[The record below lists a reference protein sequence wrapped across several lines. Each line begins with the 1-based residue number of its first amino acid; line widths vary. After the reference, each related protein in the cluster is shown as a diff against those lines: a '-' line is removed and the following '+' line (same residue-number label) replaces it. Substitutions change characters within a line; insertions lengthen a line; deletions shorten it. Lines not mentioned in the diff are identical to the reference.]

1 MTKPTPR
8 AILDPLLRT
17 SLTAFI
23 ERAFYTLNPGQT
35 FLCDQ
40 HVRVMAHH
48 LERVERHELRRLAIA
63 LPPRH
68 LKSHCAS
75 VAFSAWVLGRDPTR
89 RIISASYAADLAQ
102 GFSRHTH
109 KVMGQDWYRRIFPGT
124 IFDPKRTTVEEI
136 RTTRHGF
143 RMATSVGGPLTGK
156 GGNILIVDDPLKAG
170 ESCSEAARAAAREW
184 FRATLMSRLDNPK
197 RDAIVLVTQRL
208 HVDDLF
214 GLAIEQGGWTILEL
228 PAIATKDQEIPIADG
243 KVWMRPAGDIL
254 QPDRVGEAELKQL
267 RRDLGSANFEAQYQ
281 QQPHPP
287 KGNLVKLEW
296 FERYDELLQRD
307 QYEAVFQSWD
317 TAMVPGEGNDYSV
330 CTTWGILGSRL
341 YLLDVFREQLNYPDL
356 RRAVIFLQDEFQ
368 ATIVV
373 VEAAGSGISLYQDL
387 RRTRE
392 TWLFNIHPEGDKVSR
407 LAHQSA
413 KIEEGLV
420 YLPETAPWLSAFES
434 EVAVFPNGKHDDQVD
449 SMTQFLKVLDHRPLP
464 LHSLSFYAGC

>member
-8 AILDPLLRT
+8 SILDPLLRT

-35 FLCDQ
+35 FLCDH
-40 HVRVMAHH
+40 HVRVMAYH
-48 LERVERHELRRLAIA
+48 LELVERRELQRLAIA

-75 VAFSAWVLGRDPTR
+75 VAFSAWVLGRDPTK
-89 RIISASYAADLAQ
+89 RIIAASYSADLAQ
-102 GFSRHTH
+102 GFSLLTR
-109 KVMGQDWYRRIFPGT
+109 KVMAQEWYREIFPGT
-124 IFDPKRTTVEEI
+124 MFDPKRTTLEEI
-136 RTTRHGF
+136 RTTLNGF
-143 RMATSVGGPLTGK
+143 RIATSVGGPLTGK
-156 GGNILIVDDPLKAG
+156 GGNIVILDDPLKAG
-170 ESCSEAARAAAREW
+170 ESCSEAARKSARDW
-184 FRATLMSRLDNPK
+184 FRTTLLSRLDNPK

-214 GLAIEQGGWTILEL
+214 GLVIEQGGWTTLEL
-228 PAIATKDQEIPIADG
+228 PAIATKNQEIPVADG

-254 QPDRVGEAELKQL
+254 QPERVGKAELEQL
-267 RRDLGSANFEAQYQ
+267 RKDLGSANFEAQYQ

-287 KGNLVKLEW
+287 KGNLVQLEW
-296 FERYDELLQRD
+296 FERYDEPLQRD
-307 QYEAVFQSWD
+307 RYEAVFQSWD

-330 CTTWGILGSRL
+330 CTTWGILGTRF

-356 RRAVIFLQDEFQ
+356 RREVIRLQDESQ

-373 VEAAGSGISLYQDL
+373 VEAAGSGIPLYQDL
-387 RRTRE
+387 HETRE

-413 KIEEGLV
+413 KIEEGMV
-420 YLPETAPWLSAFES
+420 YLPKTAPWLAAFES

-449 SMTQFLKVLDHRPLP
+449 SMTQFLRALDHRPLP
-464 LHSLSFYAGC
+464 LLSLSLYAGC